1 MADMW
6 RSRAPPTPLVYDEI
20 KAGTFILRDRNVTS
34 APDSH
39 ANGSNQAVPNGTT
52 TSASG
57 GLKDQ
62 KTLTL
67 QETLALF
74 VSR

>member
-1 MADMW
+1 MSDMW
-6 RSRAPPTPLVYDEI
+6 RSRAPPTALVYDEI
-20 KAGTFILRDRNVTS
+20 KAGSFVLRDRNATL
-34 APDSH
+34 APNSH
-39 ANGSNQAVPNGTT
+39 GGDSNQAVTNGTA
-52 TSASG
+52 ASSGG

-62 KTLTL
+62 RTLTL